1 MIYVGQHQTENID
14 DGYMGSGIRIVRAIE
29 KYGVENFEKTILFE
43 CSSIEEMNAKE
54 AEIVN
59 EEFIA
64 RDDVYNVIV
73 GGENGSW
80 EKVHQQGLH
89 HLGGVNAM
97 KKNKLEG
104 RQIWADFWNSLTV
117 DQKEQWKKL
126 HPKAQKRRWPSWNG
140 KHHSTETKKKMSLA
154 KKGKGCGCENS
165 NYGNNWIHNDELKL
179 RICVPNALYWDYL
192 ATGWINGRGSFMSKE
207 SREKCRVAS
216 QKQIRYHYV
225 NNGSIEKHIA
235 INEAIPEGFQRGRLK
250 GKTWKSKTSKD
261 KRIARSQRLRDKRY
275 QELKPMLEVYET
287 EGFEAVVLKFNY
299 KFTRNNLVQAFKK
312 YIPEYVPNVHTNQTK
327 AKIYQQSLSNVY
339 FN

>member
-1 MIYVGQHQTENID
+1 
-14 DGYMGSGIRIVRAIE
+14 
-29 KYGVENFEKTILFE
+29 
-43 CSSIEEMNAKE
+43 
-54 AEIVN
+54 
-59 EEFIA
+59 
-64 RDDVYNVIV
+64 
-73 GGENGSW
+73 
-80 EKVHQQGLH
+80 
-89 HLGGVNAM
+89 
-97 KKNKLEG
+97 
-104 RQIWADFWNSLTV
+104 
-117 DQKEQWKKL
+117 
-126 HPKAQKRRWPSWNG
+126 
-140 KHHSTETKKKMSLA
+140 
-154 KKGKGCGCENS
+154 
-165 NYGNNWIHNDELKL
+165 
-179 RICVPNALYWDYL
+179 
-192 ATGWINGRGSFMSKE
+192 MSKE

-216 QKQIRYHYV
+216 QKQIRYYYV

-235 INEAIPEGFQRGRLK
+235 INETIPEGFQRGRLK